1 MEIGVNTEPMD
12 ENELLNFDNVNA
24 QILGK
29 MRSKKKKNSHKSSL
43 NQSFNKLKMNLLTTK
58 FTVGSILIK
67 FYSILLTQQLISFSL
82 CIIGKQFPIIFSFS
96 SSQLTFLISFLL
108 SVLLSFISFFWKRP
122 YRKPPYNYTLLV
134 IFTIS
139 YTYSIAYLCLQ
150 VEENTMMMA
159 LFTTFVIIAILLI
172 YVSMNGDNF
181 SIISAIFL
189 VLVAGCFHYYFFKLY
204 TQVMKIRIILS
215 LCWLF
220 MWGMYLIF
228 WTWKIINKAYKLKK
242 NDFVLASF
250 RFYIVIL
257 FILSMVFAMKT
268 QLKSLFYNL
277 EIK

>member
-12 ENELLNFDNVNA
+12 ENELLNFDNANG
-24 QILGK
+24 QMTSK
-29 MRSKKKKNSHKSSL
+29 MRSKKRKNSHKSSL
-43 NQSFNKLKMNLLTTK
+43 SQSFNKLKMNLLTTK
-58 FTVGSILIK
+58 FTIGSILIK
-67 FYSILLTQQLISFSL
+67 FYSVLLTQQLISFIL
-82 CIIGKQFPIIFSFS
+82 CIIGKKFPFFFSFS

-122 YRKPPYNYTLLV
+122 YRKSPYNYTLLV
-134 IFTIS
+134 IFTVS

-204 TQVMKIRIILS
+204 TQVIKVRIILS
-215 LCWLF
+215 LCWLI

-257 FILSMVFAMKT
+257 FILSMLFAMKS
-268 QLKSLFYNL
+268 QLKSLFDNL